1 MDCEGAELDI
11 LPAVKSWR
19 EVEKLVFEYSF
30 TKRRAMAPFWEL
42 VASLRAHGFEQIA
55 FKDYTGEVAE
65 EDWRTVHGEQ
75 WTGTTDALV
84 FCSRSLAKSK
94 PP

>member
-11 LPAVKSWR
+11 LPAVKGWR
-19 EVEKLVFEYSF
+19 KVEKLVFEYSF

-55 FKDYTGEVAE
+55 FKDYTGEVAGE
-65 EDWRTVHGEQ
+65 HWRTVHGDH

-84 FCSRSLAKSK
+84 FCSRSPTTAT
-94 PP
+94 P